1 VPSTVAQRTDDRPRR
16 SIDRYVRPPLLA
28 KEPPS
33 RWASVWRF
41 RLVALIVLAALAL
54 GVLYIAR
61 NLINTEQNPTF
72 GTLRA
77 SSSVLTL

>member
-1 VPSTVAQRTDDRPRR
+1 VARRT
-16 SIDRYVRPPLLA
+16 DRYVRPPLLA

-41 RLVALIVLAALAL
+41 RVLALLLVAAFALL
-54 GVLYIAR
+54 VLYIAR

-77 SSSVLTL
+77 ATSAAPVVDLMR

>member
-1 VPSTVAQRTDDRPRR
+1 MPQQHVQKRHAQRRSTDT
-16 SIDRYVRPPLLA
+16 YVRPPLIA

-33 RWASVWRF
+33 RWAAVWRF
-41 RLVALIVLAALAL
+41 RLVALIILAALAL

-61 NLINTEQNPTF
+61 HLINTEQNPTF

-77 SSSVLTL
+77 QSTVLTL